1 MKIGI
6 PERRTLLG
14 DLGGGLTV
22 AMVSIPEG
30 MAYALIA
37 GVNPIYGLYAGMLT
51 VIVGSLFNSSKLTII
66 TLTNAIALIVV
77 DNLGLLGDDIAVGIA
92 TLTLFIGVLQFIFG
106 ILQLGKLIN
115 FISFEVMTG
124 FIAAVATIIIF
135 GQIEE
140 LVGYQG
146 QIDVG
151 EHISRRIIEGVT
163 ILLTPWHWDA
173 GTAAVG
179 ILTIAMLLFIKRTK
193 LEKFADFLVIG
204 IITVIVAVLRFESV
218 LIVQD
223 ISEIPNQL
231 PTLVAPDLTLIP
243 GLAPAAIAIAI
254 VALVE
259 SAGISM
265 AFPNPDK
272 SKADMSRNF
281 TAHGLANIAGCVIAA
296 LPGGGSMSRT
306 AVNADAGTLTRFGG
320 IFAGAIVI
328 MAVGLFGPVFEYI
341 PMAALSGLLIFIGVG
356 ILLKQ
361 IPKMK
366 EAWHT
371 SKAYSVS
378 IIATY
383 VIAIGH
389 SLEVGVFVGIL
400 LSIVLYVYFSARD
413 VQLVILEPMG
423 DNHFR
428 IRPVPKEFP
437 SNEVTI
443 IQQQGA
449 RYFAAVHTQ
458 EEMMPSM
465 EHTDHAV
472 IIFSI
477 YGASLMSSNMV
488 EMIKSMHQEI
498 SENGNRLII
507 ANVEDPIMQQLEHT
521 GLLDLL
527 GRENVFPARDI
538 LGASLEEAL
547 EAANT
552 SLGRN
557 QDS

>member
-1 MKIGI
+1 MKIEI
-6 PERRTLLG
+6 PERKTLFG
-14 DLGGGLTV
+14 DFGGGLTV

-51 VIVGSLFNSSKLTII
+51 IIVGSLFNSSKLTII

-92 TLTLFIGVLQFIFG
+92 TLTLFIGVLQFAFG
-106 ILQLGKLIN
+106 VLKLGKLIN

-135 GQIEE
+135 GQIEG
-140 LVGYQG
+140 LVGYQ
-146 QIDVG
+146 
-151 EHISRRIIEGVT
+151 EHIEVGGNLSGRIIEGVT

-179 ILTIAMLLFIKRTK
+179 ILTIGMLLFMKRTR
-193 LEKFADFLVIG
+193 LERFADFLVIG
-204 IITVIVAVLRFESV
+204 MIMLIVAVLRMGSV

-243 GLAPAAIAIAI
+243 GLAPVAIAIAI

-259 SAGISM
+259 SAGIST

-306 AVNADAGTLTRFGG
+306 AINADAGTLTRFGG

-328 MAVGLFGPVFEYI
+328 MAVALFGPVFEYI

-356 ILLKQ
+356 ILMKQ

-371 SKAYSVS
+371 SKAYSVC
-378 IIATY
+378 IVATY
-383 VIAIGH
+383 VIAIGY

-400 LSIVLYVYFSARD
+400 LSILLYVYFSARD
-413 VQLVILEPMG
+413 VQLIILEPTG
-423 DNHFR
+423 DDHFR
-428 IRPVPKEFP
+428 VRPVPKEFP

-443 IQQQGA
+443 IQQHGA
-449 RYFAAVHTQ
+449 RYFAAVHVQ
-458 EEMMPSM
+458 EEMMPSC
-465 EHTDHAV
+465 EHTDNAV
-472 IIFSI
+472 IIYSI

-488 EMIKSMHQEI
+488 EMVKSMYQEI
-498 SENGNRLII
+498 SENGNRFII
-507 ANVEDPIMQQLEHT
+507 ANAEVPIMQQLEHT

-527 GRENVFPARDI
+527 GRDNVFPARDI
-538 LGASLEEAL
+538 VGASLIEAL
-547 EAANT
+547 KSANT
-552 SLGRN
+552 TLGKD